1 MEKVS
6 SDYLD
11 KYSENDYVW
20 YACYG
25 SNINMDRLM
34 IYINGDKNSKLIGIR
49 FSYADKTAEDCLTNV
64 LKNLYR

>member
-34 IYINGDKNSKLIGIR
+34 IYINGDKNSK
-49 FSYADKTAEDCLTNV
+49 C
-64 LKNLYR
+64 